1 MSQALSTSRSYQYRK
16 VMKPLLERKRRARIN
31 RCLEELKQLIMQ
43 LVHLVSTAQGTIID
57 TIVITACTLLQ
68 DEETLSKLEKA
79 DILELTVHHLHRQRR
94 EREWEP
100 ANSSTPGQLEYFWNG
115 FQQCLLEV
123 SQSLQ
128 LHNIQLTGK
137 FFEAMRQLIPTRP
150 VSFWRP
156 W

>member
-1 MSQALSTSRSYQYRK
+1 MSQTLSMSRSYQYRK
-16 VMKPLLERKRRARIN
+16 VMKPLLKRKRRARIN

-57 TIVITACTLLQ
+57 TIVVTACTLLQ

-79 DILELTVHHLHRQRR
+79 DILELTVHHLHNQRR
-94 EREWEP
+94 DRESEP

-115 FQQCLLEV
+115 FQQCLLEI
-123 SQSLQ
+123 SQCLQ

-137 FFEAMRQLIPTRP
+137 FFEAMRQLIPTGP